1 MDDAS
6 SPILCDRTKT
16 RILTYGEGRN
26 NDIYP
31 LFFKV
36 EAKQMRLQLH
46 TPVGEMDL
54 LLKLRVNLM
63 FTMLWRLWLLRWQ
76 NKLIKNYC

>member
-1 MDDAS
+1 
-6 SPILCDRTKT
+6 
-16 RILTYGEGRN
+16 
-26 NDIYP
+26 
-31 LFFKV
+31 
-36 EAKQMRLQLH
+36 MRLQLH

-76 NKLIKNYC
+76 NKLIKKLLLMF